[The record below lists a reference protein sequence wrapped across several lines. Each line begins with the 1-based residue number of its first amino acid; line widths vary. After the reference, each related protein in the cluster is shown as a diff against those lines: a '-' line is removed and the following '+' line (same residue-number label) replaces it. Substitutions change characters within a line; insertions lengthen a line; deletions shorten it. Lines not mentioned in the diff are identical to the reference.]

1 MRVHI
6 KTSGKFRCII
16 PAPLWVLSLAFKIM
30 ARHGIKKYISKDEMR
45 YLDAIDFEELNR
57 AVKVLSKYKGMEIV
71 NVNASDGTKVK
82 IIL

>member
-6 KTSGKFRCII
+6 KTTGKFRCII
-16 PAPLWVLSLAFKIM
+16 PMPLWVLGFALKITSKYGM
-30 ARHGIKKYISKDEMR
+30 RKYIPKEQRM
-45 YLDAIDFEELNR
+45 YVDALDFEELNK
-57 AVKVLSKYKGMEIV
+57 AIKVLSKYKGMEIV